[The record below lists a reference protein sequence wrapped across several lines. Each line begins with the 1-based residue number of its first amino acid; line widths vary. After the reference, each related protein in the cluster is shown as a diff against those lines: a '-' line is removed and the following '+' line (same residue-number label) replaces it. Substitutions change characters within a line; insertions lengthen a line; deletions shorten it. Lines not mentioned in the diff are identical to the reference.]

1 LFVKAW
7 KNYQITVQSPFNMAR
22 NKIDIIGSAMRH
34 RNIIFLI
41 VFVMMIIGVVAL
53 FRMPRN
59 EYPQF
64 TIRQGVIVGIYPGAS
79 SDEVE
84 AQLTGVVENY
94 IFGYQEVDK
103 EKTYSYSR
111 EGVMY
116 IFVELNDKVK
126 NADQFW
132 SKMKHGLNEL
142 KMTLPA
148 GVIALIANS
157 DFGDTSALLIT
168 MSSETRSYKELEE
181 QLKKLEAECRKVP
194 NVSKIKHYGLQKEKI
209 FVSVKPELLNEYNI
223 KTLSLLGSYQ
233 MNGMVNYA
241 GVLKN
246 EEYNLAVHLP
256 PSFESEKDLAEQ
268 IVYSDPMGNVVR
280 LKDIAT
286 VERRN
291 EDPDSYILQNG
302 GKTIL
307 LSLEMQPG
315 NNIVQ
320 FGKDVNKVLA
330 NFQETCP
337 GDINVAKISELPK
350 YVNDSITNFLK
361 EFLIAIIS
369 VILVTMLLLPL
380 RISSVAAMTVPIA
393 VLITLG
399 ILYFLGVELHTV
411 SLASLIVVL
420 GMIVDNSIVIIDN
433 HVEKVDHGGSPWH
446 AAIISAKELFIP
458 ILTATLAIYSAYF
471 PLNLFLTGTAQEFIE
486 TIPVV
491 VGVSL
496 TVSILVAVFV
506 VPYLNF
512 LFIKKGLKRTGEK
525 KKRKTFLEILQNFYD
540 RSLEK
545 AFKYP
550 KLVIGIA
557 LLAVAF
563 SIILLVTLD
572 RQLFPE
578 VERNQFAVEIYL
590 PTGSSLENTAE
601 VVDSVAGMLMN
612 DHRVTNVTSFIGT
625 SSPRFHTVYAPNM
638 PAPNF
643 GQLLVNTTSSEA
655 TLAVVHDYGD
665 KYANHFPNAH
675 VSMRILALQPGKVP
689 IELRITS
696 DSVIDIRATQAM
708 IMKILEDTR
717 HITWIHDDW
726 DQMQQGIS
734 VNLDRDKANR
744 MGYSRSYLATSMMV
758 GLDGLPLTTIWEN
771 DYPVEVRLVQEQP
784 GEKDIS
790 VLKDQYITSPMSFKA
805 VPLRSMATF
814 TPEWTEGT
822 IAHRNGTR
830 TLTIMVDNDRN
841 TKANSIFEEIRPRIE
856 ALNLPQGTSI
866 SYGGEYEGQKEVFT
880 PMTIALALSVLIIFF
895 IILFQFK
902 KVKLTILIMSTM
914 LLVLPGAAIGLKLM
928 GYPFSLTSFLGI
940 TSLCGL
946 VVRNGIILIDYLV
959 KMRKEQRMTVYESA
973 LAAGKRRMRPI
984 FLTSAAA
991 AVGVIPMIL
1000 SRSLLWGP
1008 LGSVICF
1015 GLIFGMVLTLYV
1027 LPLLY
1032 WLLYRRE
1039 DRSQQS
1045 AVSSQQSGD
1054 ERNNGLVRPVVATIV
1069 VLIGLSI
1076 PAFSQTTLTL
1086 DSCKNITLQN
1096 NLQIRN
1102 SNIEVEASR
1111 RIEQAAF
1118 TKYFPN
1124 ISAIGLGAKF
1134 SDPLMEIDMPGG
1146 NLPVYNGDPATLPL
1160 ATEFAYFP
1168 GTTISMLEHLY
1179 TGAVTAVQPIF
1190 TGGRIINGNQLARL
1204 GSEVSIQKQALSTSE
1219 ALLKTEE
1226 YFWQIISLEEKM
1238 KTLDAYGKLLDT
1250 VYKDVNNAYN
1260 AGLIS
1265 YNDVLKV
1272 SLKQSELKM
1281 NHLKLQ
1287 NGLRLAKMSLC
1298 QHLGIPYDTAMT
1310 LTDTATAISEPA
1322 NLYTDPQQALASRAE
1337 YSLVQ
1342 KNVEA
1347 ERLQSK
1353 MELGEYLPQV
1363 GIGVG
1368 AFTFDMQDDWNN
1380 NLMAFGTVTIPLTDW
1395 WGGSYNLRER
1405 RLKEEIAQNNADYT
1419 AQMLKLQ
1426 IEKAWSD
1433 MQESWQQIRI
1443 AEEAIVQAKENLK
1456 ITTDNYK
1463 AGTIGISDLLEA
1475 QAIYQSACD
1484 NLNEANCAY
1493 RVKMAEYRKV
1503 TVR

>member
-1 LFVKAW
+1 
-7 KNYQITVQSPFNMAR
+7 MAR
-22 NKIDIIGSAMRH
+22 NKTDIIGSAMRN
-34 RNIIFLI
+34 RNIVMLI

-53 FRMPRN
+53 LKMPRN

-64 TIRQGVIVGIYPGAS
+64 TIRQGVIVGVYPGATS
-79 SDEVE
+79 EEVE
-84 AQLTGVVENY
+84 AQLTRVVENY
-94 IFGYQEVDK
+94 IFSYQEVDK
-103 EKTYSYSR
+103 AKTYSYSR

-116 IFVELNDKVK
+116 IFVELNGKVK

-168 MSSETRSYKELEE
+168 MSSENRSYKELEE

-194 NVSKIKHYGLQKEKI
+194 NTSKIKHYGILKEKI
-209 FVSVKPELLNEYNI
+209 YINVKPEMLNEYNI

-233 MNGMVNYA
+233 LNGMVNYA

-246 EEYNLAVHLP
+246 GEYNLGVHLP
-256 PSFESEKDLAEQ
+256 ASFESEKDLAEQ
-268 IVYSDPMGNVVR
+268 IVYSDPAGNVVR
-280 LKDIAT
+280 LKDIASI
-286 VERRN
+286 ERRN
-291 EDPDSYILQNG
+291 EDPDNYILQNG
-302 GKTIL
+302 AKTIL

-320 FGKDVNKVLA
+320 FGKDVDLALA
-330 NFQETCP
+330 NFQESCP
-337 GDINVAKISELPK
+337 ADITVSKISELPK

-361 EFLIAIIS
+361 EFLIAIVA

-399 ILYFLGVELHTV
+399 ILYFMGVELHTV

-471 PLNLFLTGTAQEFIE
+471 PLNLFLTGTSREFIE

-496 TVSILVAVFV
+496 SVSILVAIFV

-512 LFIKKGLKRTGEK
+512 LFIKKGLKRSGTDN
-525 KKRKTFLEILQNFYD
+525 KRKTFLEILQNFYD
-540 RSLEK
+540 RTLEK
-545 AFKYP
+545 AFRHP
-550 KLVIGIA
+550 KIVMAITLLVIA
-557 LLAVAF
+557 L
-563 SIILLVTLD
+563 SIFLLVTLD

-590 PTGSSLENTAE
+590 PTGSSLEKTAG
-601 VVDSVAGMLMN
+601 VVDSVANILMK
-612 DHRVTNVTSFIGT
+612 DPRVTNVTSFIGT

-643 GQLLVNTTSSEA
+643 GQLLVNTTSNEA
-655 TLAVVHDYGD
+655 TLEIVNEYGD

-675 VSMRILALQPGKVP
+675 VNMRILALQPNKGA
-689 IELRITS
+689 IELRISS
-696 DSVIDIRATQAM
+696 DSIKDIRYTEA
-708 IMKILEDTR
+708 KIQDILKETK
-717 HITWIHDDW
+717 HISWIHDDW
-726 DQMQQGIS
+726 DQMQQGIR
-734 VNLDRDKANR
+734 VDLDRDKANR
-744 MGYSRSYLATSMMV
+744 MGYSKSYLATSMMV

-771 DYPVEVRLVQEQP
+771 DYPVEVRLTQEQP
-784 GEKDIS
+784 GRKDIR
-790 VLKDQYITSPMSFKA
+790 VLEDRYITSPMSFKA
-805 VPLRSMATF
+805 VPLRSMASF
-814 TPEWTEGT
+814 APQWTEGT

-830 TLTIMVDNDRN
+830 TLTIQVDNDRN
-841 TKANSIFEEIRPRIE
+841 TKSSAIFEEIRPKIE
-856 ALNLPQGTSI
+856 ALQLPEGTSI

-880 PMTIALALSVLIIFF
+880 PMTVALALSVLIIFF
-895 IILFQFK
+895 IILFEFK
-902 KVKLTILIMSTM
+902 KVKLTILIMSAM

-928 GYPFSLTSFLGI
+928 GYPFSLTAFLGI

-959 KMRKEQRMTVYESA
+959 KMRKEHRMSVYESA
-973 LAAGKRRMRPI
+973 LAAGRRRMRPI

-1008 LGSVICF
+1008 LGTVICF
-1015 GLIFGMVLTLYV
+1015 GLIIGMVLTLYV

-1032 WLLYRRE
+1032 WVLYRQEERSQKPE
-1039 DRSQQS
+1039 DRSQNTETRK
-1045 AVSSQQSGD
+1045 G
-1054 ERNNGLVRPVVATIV
+1054 NGGLRPVVALIV
-1069 VLIGLSI
+1069 LLVGFGV
-1076 PAFSQTTLTL
+1076 PAFSQIPLTL
-1086 DSCKNITLQN
+1086 DSCKKITLEN
-1096 NLQIRN
+1096 NLQIRT
-1102 SNIEVEASR
+1102 SSLEVEASR
-1111 RIEQAAF
+1111 RVEQAAF

-1124 ISAIGLGAKF
+1124 ISAIGLGVQF
-1134 SDPLMEIDMPGG
+1134 SDPLMKIDMPGG
-1146 NLPVYNGDPATLPL
+1146 NLPVYNGDPATLPY

-1168 GTTISMLEHLY
+1168 GVSISMMEHLY
-1179 TGAVTAVQPIF
+1179 TGAITAVQPIF

-1204 GSEVSIQKQALSTSE
+1204 GSDVSMQKQVLLTSE
-1219 ALLKTEE
+1219 ALYKTEE
-1226 YFWQIISLEEKM
+1226 QYWQIISLEEKM
-1238 KTLDAYGKLLDT
+1238 NTIKVYQKLLDT
-1250 VYKDVNNAYN
+1250 LYKDVNNAYH

-1281 NHLKLQ
+1281 NRLKLE
-1287 NGLRLAKMSLC
+1287 NGIKLATMSLC
-1298 QHLGIPYDTAMT
+1298 QHLNIPYDTALT
-1310 LTDTATAISEPA
+1310 LTDTATVFSGPGG
-1322 NLYTDPQQALASRAE
+1322 LYIDPQQALASRAE
-1337 YSLVQ
+1337 YNLVKQ
-1342 KNVEA
+1342 NVEA
-1347 ERLQSK
+1347 EQLQSK
-1353 MELGEYLPQV
+1353 MKLGEYLPQV

-1395 WGGSYNLRER
+1395 WGGAYNLKEQK
-1405 RLKEEIAQNNADYT
+1405 LKEEIAQNNADYT
-1419 AQMLKLQ
+1419 GQMLKLQ

-1433 MQESWQQIRI
+1433 MEESWQQIMI
-1443 AEEAIVQAKENLK
+1443 AQEAISQAKENLK
-1456 ITTDNYK
+1456 ITTDNYQ
-1463 AGTIGISDLLEA
+1463 AGMIGISDLLEA
-1475 QAIYQSACD
+1475 QALYQSACD
-1484 NLNEANCAY
+1484 NLTGAKCNY
-1493 RVKMAEYRKV
+1493 KIQMAGYIKV
-1503 TVR
+1503 TGKQE